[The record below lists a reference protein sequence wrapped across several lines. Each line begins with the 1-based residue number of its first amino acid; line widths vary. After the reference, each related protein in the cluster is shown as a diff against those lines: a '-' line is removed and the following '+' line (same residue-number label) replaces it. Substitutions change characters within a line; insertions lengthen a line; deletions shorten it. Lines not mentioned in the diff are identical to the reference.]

1 MAFVLHNP
9 RCRVAFPLIFAA
21 AVAVSVI
28 PMLGHQARAAEAS
41 PAHRTPVLVELFT
54 SEGCSDCPPADAL
67 LARLD
72 ATQFI
77 PGAEA
82 IVLSEHVTYWN
93 HQGWSDPFSL
103 QTLDGRQQRYA
114 WHFRVPQVYTPQMV
128 VDGRWQF
135 VGSDSA
141 SLSRDLASA
150 ASTPKLSIE
159 IADAQLSGREVRFSV
174 RGQQDAHANLIAA
187 LADTSATSDVSR
199 GENAGRTLQNV
210 AIVRALKDFGSK
222 AEGHPL
228 SLTLPAPGR
237 AAPTQGPLRL
247 VVFLARHSDGQ
258 VIAIAEQTLNQ

>member
-1 MAFVLHNP
+1 MRL
-9 RCRVAFPLIFAA
+9 PLIFAA
-21 AVAVSVI
+21 VAAI
-28 PMLGHQARAAEAS
+28 IFILMLCRHARAAEAS

-72 ATQFI
+72 ATQFV
-77 PGAEA
+77 PGAKA

-103 QTLDGRQQRYA
+103 QTLDDRQQRYA
-114 WHFRVPQVYTPQMV
+114 WHLSVPQVYTPQMV

-141 SLSRDLASA
+141 SLSRDLANA

-174 RGQQDAHANLIAA
+174 HGQEGAHANLIAA
-187 LADTSATSDVSR
+187 LADTSATSDVKR

-222 AEGHPL
+222 AEGRPL
-228 SLTLPAPGR
+228 SLTMPAPDR

-247 VVFLARHSDGQ
+247 VVFLARHSDGK
-258 VIAIAEQTLNQ
+258 VIAIAEQTLGR